1 MTAANDRPPPIG
13 APPKRD
19 HAQSAA
25 GGTAGCGW
33 LCVAIAVATAP
44 CLLEALGPAATA
56 PQRSHARSLPQLAR
70 RAAAVS
76 AAIRAPRPEVWQPHL
91 EPPRP
96 RRPAA
101 AGSAAQHRHACCP
114 C

>member
-13 APPKRD
+13 APPKRG
-19 HAQSAA
+19 HARSAA

-33 LCVAIAVATAP
+33 LCVAIAVATAL

-56 PQRSHARSLPQLAR
+56 PQPHQARTRPQLAR

-76 AAIRAPRPEVWQPHL
+76 AAIRAPRPEVWQPPPG
-91 EPPRP
+91 PPRP

-101 AGSAAQHRHACCP
+101 AGSAAQHRHACRP
-114 C
+114 R